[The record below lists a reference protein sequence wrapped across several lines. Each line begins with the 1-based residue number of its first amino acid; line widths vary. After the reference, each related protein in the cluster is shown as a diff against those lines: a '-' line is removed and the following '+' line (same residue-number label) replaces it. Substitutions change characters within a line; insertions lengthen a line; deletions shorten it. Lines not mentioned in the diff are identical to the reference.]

1 MTHPTID
8 SLRVGEHP
16 MVCQLM
22 KGIFNKRPPL
32 PRYTQTWKVIQVTSY
47 LEALGDNSEL
57 SLKHLSRK
65 LLVLLALTSAER
77 GSELAA
83 HDLRFR
89 RFYPE
94 GVCFTLPQL
103 TKKSCVGSPAKTSF
117 HASLP
122 SNARLCPVECL
133 REYEKRTEA
142 LRLNPADTALPKKLF
157 VSYIRPHKP
166 VSSSTLARWMKETL
180 AEAKVDTAI
189 FKAHSSRGA
198 STTAAVE
205 AGISLPQILTLADW
219 SGPSTFNKF
228 YYRPNFDAQPGR
240 AIPWPSYSH

>member
-1 MTHPTID
+1 MTHPSID

-32 PRYTQTWKVIQVTSY
+32 PRYTQTWKVHQVTSY
-47 LEALGDNSEL
+47 LEGLGANTKL
-57 SLKHLSRK
+57 SLKQLSRK
-65 LLVLLALTSAER
+65 LVVLLALISAER
-77 GSELAA
+77 ESELAA

-103 TKKSCVGSPAKTSF
+103 TKKSCIGNPAKTSF

-122 SNARLCPVECL
+122 SNAKLCPIECL

-142 LRLNPADTALPKKLF
+142 LRPNVSDANVSNKLF
-157 VSYIRPHKP
+157 LSYIRPHRP

-180 AEAKVDTAI
+180 IAAEVDTSI

-198 STTAAVE
+198 AATAAVE

-228 YYRPNFDAQPGR
+228 YYRPIFDAHPGR
-240 AIPWPSYSH
+240 AVLGSPK